1 MTDTITPI
9 RTIVADDDPLARR
22 LVKDALQGAGITVI
36 AEASGGREAVEL
48 AIHYKP
54 DVVIMDLLMP
64 GIDGLEATKRIHESR
79 PEVRVIVLTS
89 SEDEELG
96 LHSLRDGAVGYLSK
110 TVDLEALPRAVRGVA
125 DGEAAVSRQMT
136 MMLIDRLRLAR
147 EGGAGMRPVRS
158 PLTSRE
164 WEVLD
169 LLCTGATTDDVADE
183 LVLSTETVRSH
194 VKNLLR
200 KLGVSSRADA
210 VEIARRVRDGDLAA
224 EELGA

>member
-1 MTDTITPI
+1 MERTTPI

-22 LVKDALQGAGITVI
+22 LVKDALQADGITVI

-48 AIHYKP
+48 SVHYKP

-64 GIDGLEATKRIHESR
+64 GIDGLEATRRIQASQ
-79 PEVRVIVLTS
+79 PEVRVVVLTS

-96 LHSLRDGAVGYLSK
+96 MHTLRGGAAGFLNK
-110 TVDLEALPRAVRGVA
+110 TVDLDALPRAVRGVA
-125 DGEAAVSRQMT
+125 AGEAAVSRQMT
-136 MMLIDRLRLAR
+136 MMLIDRLRHVR

-158 PLTSRE
+158 RLTGRE

-169 LLCTGATTDDVADE
+169 LLCDGATTDDIADQ

-200 KLGVSSRADA
+200 KLGVSSRAEAID
-210 VEIARRVRDGDLAA
+210 IARRVRDGELAA
-224 EELGA
+224 DAIGA